1 MIAQGHVSLL
11 CRAPEATDNSTQQL
25 VTATLYAAQSSEEQL
40 QAFKP
45 AAPGTR
51 KVTSSTLL
59 RMRCLPVMLVSVL
72 AEVSCGTKQHLQGD
86 ADLARSLPHNLT
98 ASVASGDPCCA
109 QTPHLE

>member
-51 KVTSSTLL
+51 KVTPSTLL
-59 RMRCLPVMLVSVL
+59 QMRCLPVMLLSDL
-72 AEVSCGTKQHLQGD
+72 AELSCGTKQHLRVMQTWPD
-86 ADLARSLPHNLT
+86 ACHTTRLPVMHQVTL
-98 ASVASGDPCCA
+98 CCA